1 MPPALATLVFAA
13 GILML
18 FRLDREKHCG
28 VSPALWIPT
37 VWVWIAGSRMISEWQ
52 TAGVVSY
59 PAVYLDGGSP
69 LDRLVLT
76 GLLAAGLLVLF
87 VRARRAE
94 TILLRNGPVV
104 LFFLFCLVSVLWSD
118 YPDVAFKRWTKA
130 LGDLVMVLVV
140 LSESDPFAA
149 LRRLLARASFLLIPV
164 SVLLVK
170 YYPELGRGY
179 DIWTWTPYYG
189 GVAIGKNGLGYVC
202 LIFGLA
208 SLWRFFGTFCD
219 EEENRRT
226 RPRIAHGVVV
236 AMALWLFWM
245 ADSATSFACFFLG
258 GAVMAAAA
266 MPGLA
271 RKPVTAHFMM
281 GGVAFIAFWT
291 MFLTGG
297 AGLAEAMG
305 RDSTLTGRTEL
316 WERLGTMIVEPL
328 FGAGFD
334 SFWLG
339 ERLDRLWAVYWWQPR
354 QAHNGYLEVFLN
366 LGWVGIAL
374 LVLVFAWGYGNISG
388 ALRRNPEAAKLGL
401 AFFVVALV
409 YNVTEA
415 AFKTLHPVWI
425 AFLLAVT
432 VPASLRGTPN
442 ETV

>member
-1 MPPALATLVFAA
+1 MTPALATLVFAA

-18 FRLDREKHCG
+18 FRLDRENQSE
-28 VSPALWIPT
+28 VSPAVWIPT
-37 VWVWIAGSRMISEWQ
+37 VWVWIAGSRMISEWWGTGIMTPGQ
-52 TAGVVSY
+52 
-59 PAVYLDGGSP
+59 YLEGGSP

-76 GLLAAGLLVLF
+76 GLLAVGLLVLLA
-87 VRARRAE
+87 RARRAE
-94 TILLRNGPVV
+94 TIVLRNGPVV
-104 LFFLFCLVSVLWSD
+104 LFFLYCLVSVLWSD

-130 LGDLVMVLVV
+130 FGDLVMVLVV
-140 LSESDPFAA
+140 LTESDPFAA

-219 EEENRRT
+219 EENDRRT
-226 RPRIAHGVVV
+226 GSRIAHGVVLV
-236 AMALWLFWM
+236 MTLWLFWK

-281 GGVAFIAFWT
+281 GGIAF
-291 MFLTGG
+291 MAFCFLFLTGS
-297 AGLAEAMG
+297 AGFAEALG
-305 RDSTLTGRTEL
+305 RDATLTGRTEL

-328 FGAGFD
+328 FGAGFE

-339 ERLDRLWAVYWWQPR
+339 QRIEKLWSVYWWQPR

-374 LVLVFAWGYGNISG
+374 LGLVFAWGYGNISG

-401 AFFVVALV
+401 ALVVVTLV

-415 AFKTLHPVWI
+415 AFKPLHPVWI
-425 AFLLAVT
+425 CLLLGVT
-432 VPASLRGTPN
+432 VPASLRDTAN